1 MSKGRMKKS
10 KLKRSPKMNRVKRT
24 RAGRKRPKRTKKTK
38 RTKRPKRTK
47 KTKRI
52 KYLRGGTVD
61 DCSLDNA
68 LAEASAQA
76 PKVWEQIDCG
86 EGGDEG
92 NVLTPA
98 ELVEGMDAWLH
109 AHPGYAYPEG
119 AGTRSPDMMPGDR
132 TNLPPRRAWW
142 RSATAAPPPVSRR
155 QHTPAAL
162 GDRHSAFHPYA
173 APGQAV
179 PHPSQGPS
187 AHATEKGLPRGEPL
201 LGSRARATQRL
212 GDEYG
217 CGAQGGIPSPCAE
230 EVSSTTAAV
239 PGWFKPEERCFFH
252 THDGR
257 WDNK

>member
-24 RAGRKRPKRTKKTK
+24 RAGRKRTKRTKKTK

-52 KYLRGGTVD
+52 KYLRGGAAVGH
-61 DCSLDNA
+61 CSLDDA
-68 LAEASAQA
+68 LLAASACA
-76 PKVWEQIDCG
+76 AEVWEKIDRG
-86 EGGDEG
+86 EWEDEG
-92 NVLTPA
+92 NLLTPA

-119 AGTRSPDMMPGDR
+119 AGTRSPDMIPGDR
-132 TNLPPRRAWW
+132 TNLPPRGAWW

-173 APGQAV
+173 APGQAGA
-179 PHPSQGPS
+179 PPAPAWPKRS
-187 AHATEKGLPRGEPL
+187 AE
-201 LGSRARATQRL
+201 
-212 GDEYG
+212 
-217 CGAQGGIPSPCAE
+217 
-230 EVSSTTAAV
+230 
-239 PGWFKPEERCFFH
+239 
-252 THDGR
+252 
-257 WDNK
+257 